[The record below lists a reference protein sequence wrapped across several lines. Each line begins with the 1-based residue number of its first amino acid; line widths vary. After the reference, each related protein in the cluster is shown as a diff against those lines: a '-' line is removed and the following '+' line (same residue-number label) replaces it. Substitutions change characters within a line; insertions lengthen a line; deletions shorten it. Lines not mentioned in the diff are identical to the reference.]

1 MSEAKDKLAKV
12 KQDLSSVSPT
22 MCIAK
27 WKQVTLHLH
36 NGRTHSC
43 HHPYPHAVSAK
54 ELQNNPSALHN
65 TSEKKDARKEMLKGK
80 RPKECQYCWNVE
92 DLELYSKGEIFSDR
106 ITKSSEHWALH
117 HLDEIRKIDHKQ
129 NVNPS
134 YVEVSF
140 SNLCNFKCSYCSP
153 VYSSKWQEEIET
165 HGPYNTSSKLND
177 LEYFKSVGEMPLSN
191 KLPNPYVEAFWKWWP
206 DLINNLEVFRITG
219 GEPLLNDNTFKVL
232 DYLAEHPQPNLK
244 FGVNTNGNAPQKL
257 MDSFIN
263 KVRHLVAEKKID
275 AFTAFISLDGYGP
288 YAEYGRHGLNYETW
302 VANVNKILSEIPSS
316 NIVIMCTTNIFSV
329 PEFRKFVEMAY
340 DLKAKYSR
348 RRINVD
354 INILRFPHHQNLTI
368 LTENL
373 KSAFDDSLAF
383 MKANKAK
390 IGDQLEDPGFSVH
403 EINSLERLIE
413 YVKNGPHPNEK
424 ITLPFARADFYRFVA
439 EHDRRRGT
447 NFLETFPQLQSFYE
461 ICKMLS

>member
-1 MSEAKDKLAKV
+1 MSEVKDKLSKV
-12 KQDLSSVSPT
+12 KQDLASISPT

-43 HHPYPHAVSAK
+43 HHPYPHGISAK
-54 ELQNNPSALHN
+54 EIQSNPSALHN
-65 TSEKKDARKEMLKGK
+65 TSEKKEARKEMLKGK

-92 DLELYSKGEIFSDR
+92 DLELFSKGEIFSDR
-106 ITKSSEHWALH
+106 ITKSSEHWAHH
-117 HLDEIRKIDHKQ
+117 HLDDIRKLDHKQ

-165 HGPYNTSSKLND
+165 HGPYNTSNKLNNLD
-177 LEYFKSVGEMPLSN
+177 YFKRIGEMPLSN

-206 DLINNLEVFRITG
+206 DLINSLEVFRITG

-244 FGVNTNGNAPQKL
+244 LGVNTNGNAPQKL
-257 MDSFIN
+257 MDSFIE
-263 KVRHLVAEKKID
+263 KVRHLVAEKKIS

-302 VANVNKILSEIPSS
+302 VTNVNKILSEIPGS

-329 PEFRKFVEMAY
+329 PEFKKFVEMTY

-368 LTENL
+368 LTESF
-373 KSAFDDSLAF
+373 KTSFDDTLAY
-383 MKANKAK
+383 MKANEAK
-390 IGDQLEDPGFSVH
+390 TGAEIEAPGFSVH

-413 YVKNGPHPNEK
+413 YVKNGPHPKEK
-424 ITLPFARADFYRFVA
+424 IALTYARADFYKFVT

-447 NFLETFPQLQSFYE
+447 KFLETFPQLQSFYD